1 MKKAFLLL
9 SLVFVSISSI
19 AQEELKDLRIL
30 FFQQPQQDKAFI
42 EKGLASASKDPIVTG
57 YKGAATAMSA
67 QFKNWPHEKLSAFN
81 EGKSLLETSIEK
93 NPWNAELRFI
103 RLTLQCQ
110 SPSFLGY
117 TDNITQD
124 CQLIID
130 HIALNYI
137 QVKDAYWQNAI
148 KFILQQNAIDASQK
162 KALQPF
168 LI

>member
-9 SLVFVSISSI
+9 SLVFVSISCI
-19 AQEELKDLRIL
+19 AQEELKDLRTL
-30 FFQQPQQDKAFI
+30 FFQQPQQAKAFI
-42 EKGLASASKDPIVTG
+42 EKGMASVSQDPVVLG

-67 QFKNWPHEKLSAFN
+67 QFKDWPHEKLSAFN
-81 EGKSLLETSIEK
+81 EGKSLLEKSIEK

-117 TDNITQD
+117 RSNIVSD

-130 HIALNYI
+130 HFTLNYV
-137 QVKDAYWQNAI
+137 QVKDVYWQNVI
-148 KFILQQNAIDASQK
+148 KFILQQDSIEAAQK
-162 KALQPF
+162 NKLQPY
-168 LI
+168 LT